1 MQVHDHE
8 LIVSTIVNLVIWF
21 GVSELVTNPLL
32 ALILHGIVPSLAV
45 CLLVP
50 LLKREM
56 TPEFLD
62 AFEKAQMV
70 KEVEEH
76 SKVKLMSVR
85 KYQRWQTKI
94 TAHPCPPLPIQSPG
108 L

>member
-1 MQVHDHE
+1 MFVWLIYCTYFILDWAMQVHDHE

-56 TPEFLD
+56 TPEFL
-62 AFEKAQMV
+62 V
-70 KEVEEH
+70 K
-76 SKVKLMSVR
+76 
-85 KYQRWQTKI
+85 W
-94 TAHPCPPLPIQSPG
+94 
-108 L
+108 